1 MESCIDSIDA
11 LWVLETSRFLKTS
24 PTLASLPLPR
34 KKSLAARGL
43 TVEPAV
49 PLGNPIPCNIAIRH
63 RDLWRGCGRRLG

>member
-1 MESCIDSIDA
+1 
-11 LWVLETSRFLKTS
+11 
-24 PTLASLPLPR
+24 LPR